1 MFRRILSAI
10 MIACIF
16 FNTTSMDVIA
26 FDANS
31 TTDQVLDEAAAIAAG
46 STRTVND
53 VVAQYKFNGPTG
65 HGFAAERGN
74 NLVDR
79 IRGNNA
85 VVVGD
90 NNVKNGPDRIITRRG
105 KVTYIQDKYYSTA
118 SNSINACFE
127 DGKYRYLD
135 PDGNP
140 MQVEVPKDQYADA
153 VAEMKKKIAA
163 GEVPGVTDPEEAEKY
178 VREGPLTYK
187 QAANLAKAGTI
198 ESLTYDAV
206 NGCVAATVTFGIST
220 LVNYG
225 VRRIQGADREDAI
238 KDSAIDGLK
247 TGGLAFLAAIIA
259 GQLSKTAVI
268 DIFKPTSEALVEAL
282 GEDFAKTL
290 LRVFGKEAM
299 AEQGG
304 KVTVTTQ
311 AAKLIRSEVLVA
323 TVTLIVFSIPDA
335 ISLFRGRISK
345 KQFVKNFAVSAI
357 AIAAGSAGYV
367 VGGALGNLVVPG
379 VGTVP
384 GAIVG
389 SLLFGIGGG
398 FAADKIADYIT
409 EDDADEMYAIFE
421 NRFAQNCQDY
431 LVTESEA
438 NNIVTQLNGKLTE
451 EAFKDMYASK
461 DREKYVDDM
470 LEPLFEAE
478 VKKRGTIG
486 APTEEEIRYALKD
499 ELQDVVF
506 IH

>member
-1 MFRRILSAI
+1 MNRRYLSAI
-10 MIACIF
+10 LAVCLLI
-16 FNTTSMDVIA
+16 NTASFDVFA
-26 FDANS
+26 NDASGN
-31 TTDQVLDEAAAIAAG
+31 TEQILDETAAIAAAN
-46 STRTVND
+46 TRTVND
-53 VVAQYKFNGPTG
+53 VVAQYKFSGPTG

-90 NNVKNGPDRIITRRG
+90 NNVKNGPDRIISRRG
-105 KVTYIQDKYYSTA
+105 KVTFIQDKYYSTA
-118 SNSINACFE
+118 SSSISACFE

-140 MQVEVPKDQYADA
+140 MQVEVPKDQYAEA
-153 VAEMKKKIAA
+153 VAEMKKRIAA
-163 GEVPGVTDPEEAEKY
+163 GEVPGVTDPEDAKKY
-178 VREGPLTYK
+178 VREGPLKYK
-187 QAANLAKAGTI
+187 QAVNLAKAGTI
-198 ESLTYDAV
+198 DSLKYDAV
-206 NGCVAATVTFGIST
+206 NGCVTATVTFGIST
-220 LVNYG
+220 LINYG
-225 VRRIQGADREDAI
+225 VRRVQGADRKEAI
-238 KDSAIDGLK
+238 NESAIDGLK

-268 DIFKPTSEALVEAL
+268 DVFKPSSEALVKAL
-282 GEDFAKTL
+282 GDDFARNL
-290 LRVFGKEAM
+290 LRVFGKEAV
-299 AEQGG
+299 AQQGA
-304 KVTVTTQ
+304 KSTVTTQ

-335 ISLFRGRISK
+335 ISMFQGRISK
-345 KQFVKNFAVSAI
+345 KQFVKNFAISAV

-409 EDDADEMYAIFE
+409 EDDAEEMYAIFE
-421 NRFAQNCQDY
+421 NRFAQNCEDY
-431 LVTESEA
+431 LVTEAEA
-438 NNIVTQLNGKLTE
+438 NNIVTQINGKLTE
-451 EAFKDMYASK
+451 EAFKDMYASE

-478 VKKRGTIG
+478 IKKRGTIG
-486 APTEEEIRYALKD
+486 APTEEEVRYALKE